1 MRLIIAACLFAI
13 SFAQTVI
20 SNGKDLSE
28 EAIGERCS
36 PANLLYNGNAADE
49 VDCAEIAQGLDSD
62 TMYFSWRLDRLKC
75 EVPDVLSA
83 GTDCD
88 GGATTGVPLWTI
100 WKITEQGADACGVS
114 GGDGSS
120 CAGCDNIPNSGL
132 SDDACGICDG
142 DGSTCAGCDNIPN
155 SGLSLDI
162 CGVCGGDGS
171 SCDGGDDDDETACTS
186 NSECGDGYCNFD
198 ATTSGTC
205 ESCADVV
212 TSCSSDNFFT
222 SEGEAAC
229 IAVCEP
235 DDSCSDDDNTVNG
248 LFADWMG
255 ISHCA
260 SVNLEING
268 ITCDRTFQSMVDQ
281 GMSWVFADVD
291 AALAAAS
298 LAELCG
304 CTCGGDS
311 APEDSSED
319 GDCLYTQP
327 ICKMQKIFADDEGS
341 VTDKEDRFF
350 AVGKHVKRV
359 LRTNEM
365 DDGSK
370 PQAKWMWQQMKDI
383 VKFEAYS
390 RNSFWRLEKQFE
402 NLVAWM
408 NENENFMG

>member
-1 MRLIIAACLFAI
+1 MRYLLVALLCAL
-13 SFAQTVI
+13 SYAQTVI

-132 SDDACGICDG
+132 SDDACGICGG

-171 SCDGGDDDDETACTS
+171 SCDGGDGDDEEPMVPFA
-186 NSECGDGYCNFD
+186 
-198 ATTSGTC
+198 
-205 ESCADVV
+205 SCVEDY
-212 TSCSSDNFFT
+212 
-222 SEGEAAC
+222 
-229 IAVCEP
+229 P
-235 DDSCSDDDNTVNG
+235 Y
-248 LFADWMG
+248 
-255 ISHCA
+255 A
-260 SVNLEING
+260 SVLGNLEG
-268 ITCDRTFQSMVDQ
+268 ICCQDMDCSGIFQHCLDPLGTAFGEVCLDYVPQ
-281 GMSWVFADVD
+281 
-291 AALAAAS
+291 
-298 LAELCG
+298 
-304 CTCGGDS
+304 
-311 APEDSSED
+311 DSSED
-319 GDCLYTQP
+319 GDCFYVQP
-327 ICKMQKIFADDEGS
+327 MCKMQKIFADDEGS
-341 VTDKEDRFF
+341 ETDKETRFF
-350 AVGKHVKRV
+350 AVGRHVKRV
-359 LRTNEM
+359 LRTNKM
-365 DDGSK
+365 DDDSK
-370 PQAKWMWQQMKDI
+370 PQAKWMWKQMKDI

-402 NLVAWM
+402 NLMVWYED
-408 NENENFMG
+408 NGFISHGD

>member
-1 MRLIIAACLFAI
+1 MRRMIIVALLCAL
-13 SFAQTVI
+13 SYAQTVI

-49 VDCAEIAQGLDSD
+49 VDCAEIAQSVDSD

-142 DGSTCAGCDNIPN
+142 DGSSCAGCDNIPN

-171 SCDGGDDDDETACTS
+171 SCDGGDGDDETACIS

-212 TSCSSDNFFT
+212 TSCSSDNFDT

-235 DDSCSDDDNTVNG
+235 D
-248 LFADWMG
+248 
-255 ISHCA
+255 A
-260 SVNLEING
+260 S
-268 ITCDRTFQSMVDQ
+268 
-281 GMSWVFADVD
+281 
-291 AALAAAS
+291 
-298 LAELCG
+298 
-304 CTCGGDS
+304 
-311 APEDSSED
+311 EDSSED

-327 ICKMQKIFADDEGS
+327 ICKMQKIFADDQGS
-341 VTDKEDRFF
+341 ETDKETRFF
-350 AVGKHVKRV
+350 AVGRHVKRV

-402 NLVAWM
+402 NLVEWM
-408 NENENFMG
+408 DANENFMG